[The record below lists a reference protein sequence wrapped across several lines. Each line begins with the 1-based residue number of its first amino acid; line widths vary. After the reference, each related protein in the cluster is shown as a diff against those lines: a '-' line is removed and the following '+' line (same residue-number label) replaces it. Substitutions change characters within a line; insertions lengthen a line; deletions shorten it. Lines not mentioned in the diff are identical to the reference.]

1 MKGLNLNLLPKY
13 LYYAD
18 YLVSF
23 ELSYRSIRKLGIFS
37 NKDLDFVK
45 TEKKEVALSS
55 HGNYNN
61 NVAQHLSE
69 EELLALQNLR
79 ENKNI
84 VIQKSDK
91 DNCVVIVNK
100 TDYLDKM
107 ESFLNGSRKFD
118 LKELI

>member
-13 LYYAD
+13 LYYAG

-45 TEKKEVALSS
+45 TGKKEVALSS

-61 NVAQHLSE
+61 NVAQHLSK
-69 EELLALQNLR
+69 EELLAL
-79 ENKNI
+79 
-84 VIQKSDK
+84 
-91 DNCVVIVNK
+91 
-100 TDYLDKM
+100 
-107 ESFLNGSRKFD
+107 
-118 LKELI
+118 

>member
-1 MKGLNLNLLPKY
+1 M
-13 LYYAD
+13 
-18 YLVSF
+18 
-23 ELSYRSIRKLGIFS
+23 SYRSIRKLGIFS

-45 TEKKEVALSS
+45 TGKKEVALSS

-79 ENKNI
+79 KNKNI